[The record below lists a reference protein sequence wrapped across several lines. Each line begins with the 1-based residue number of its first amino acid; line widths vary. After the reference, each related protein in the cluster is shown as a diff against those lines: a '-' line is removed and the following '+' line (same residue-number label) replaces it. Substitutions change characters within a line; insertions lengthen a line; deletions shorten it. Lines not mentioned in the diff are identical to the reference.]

1 MVGDI
6 LTGFAGE
13 PVAEP
18 DDLFTSLAG
27 EMIGEQVSLEILRAG
42 QMQELRVTIG
52 ERK

>member
-13 PVAEP
+13 PISEP

-27 EMIGEQVSLEILRAG
+27 EAAGKQVLLEILRAG
-42 QMQELRVTIG
+42 QKQVLKVTIG
-52 ERK
+52 ERE